1 MSLGYGTQQIGDGN
15 PDGSVFGGSATEKIG
30 FYGATPIARRANSAQ
45 ATSLVYAASGMAFGT
60 VEALQEVMNT
70 LIALGLWKGGE

>member
-30 FYGATPIARRANSAQ
+30 FYGATPIAQRASSDQ
-45 ATSLVYAASGMAFGT
+45 ATSLVYEASGMAFGT
-60 VEALQEVMNT
+60 VGALQEVMST
-70 LIALGLWKGGE
+70 LIALGFWKGGA